1 MRASASACS
10 RLPNCWQNPPAQQ
23 PEVNVAEKQSLLDQ
37 CRAIYKEEMDKARV
51 KALKRFT
58 EKLGLSD
65 AHASTYF
72 YKIKKE
78 QAQKS

>member
-1 MRASASACS
+1 M
-10 RLPNCWQNPPAQQ
+10 
-23 PEVNVAEKQSLLDQ
+23 AEKQSLLDQ